1 MLLALTT
8 GPQDHRT
15 TGPQDHRTTGPQ
27 DHRTTGPFFQQTNHK
42 STNPE
47 MNETMTTPQ
56 NRSSVDNSSDE
67 IDLGK
72 LLGILLDAKWIIL
85 VTTFLF
91 AVGGVA
97 VALLSTPIYKAD
109 ALLQIEEKSKGG
121 IGSLVGGDMG
131 ELFSQESSATTEIEI
146 IKSRMILGDTV
157 DKFNLTTV
165 AEPKYLP
172 VIGKGLARI
181 AGKVNQ
187 IEISRYT
194 VPEYAQEMKHTLVVL
209 DAEKKTYQ
217 LVRSDEQVV
226 LQGVAGELAKND
238 GYELF
243 VTELRSHDEQE
254 FTIGQ
259 RSRLEAIEWLKQNLE
274 ISERGKQ
281 TGILQLSFEGENRNQ
296 ISEILNHI
304 SQTYFLQNVERN
316 SAEAEKSLTFLK
328 GHLPDIK
335 NSLTTAEDTLNRFR
349 QDNES
354 IDLGLE
360 AKSTLDVMVAIEAQ
374 LNELTFKESEI
385 SQRFTK
391 DHPAYRSLLEKRETL
406 LKERERLNRQVQK
419 LPKTQREVLRMTRDV
434 EVNQQ
439 IYIQL
444 LNKVQELSIIKAG
457 TVGNVRI
464 LDEAQSYAKPVKPKK
479 PLIVVLATL
488 LGGMLSVALVLVKA
502 ALHRGVENPDEIEQ
516 IGLSVYASVP
526 KSNLQ
531 LELANKLARKKRNTD
546 LTLLAE
552 SNPADL
558 SIEALRGL
566 RTSLHFAMMEAKNN
580 VLMISG
586 PAPGIG
592 KSFVSTNFAA
602 VAAKT
607 GQKVLLIDAD
617 MRKGYLQQC
626 FGLNWENGLSD
637 LLSGKVTR
645 DVAVQS
651 AKVENLDIITR
662 GQVPPNPSELLMH
675 PRFKELV
682 DWASEHY
689 DLVIIDTPPVLA
701 VTDPSIVGAIAG
713 TTLMVARFGQN
724 TVKEIDVA
732 RNRFEQAG
740 IEVKGV
746 ILNAIEKKASSSY
759 GYGYYNYSYGESKKA

>member
-1 MLLALTT
+1 
-8 GPQDHRT
+8 
-15 TGPQDHRTTGPQ
+15 
-27 DHRTTGPFFQQTNHK
+27 
-42 STNPE
+42 
-47 MNETMTTPQ
+47 MTTPQ

-72 LLGILLDAKWIIL
+72 LLGILIDAKWLIL
-85 VTTFLF
+85 VTTILF
-91 AVGGVA
+91 AAGGVA

-109 ALLQIEEKSKGG
+109 ALIQIEQKSSGG
-121 IGSLVGGDMG
+121 ISSLVGDMG

-165 AEPKYLP
+165 AEPIYFP
-172 VIGKGLARI
+172 VMGKGLARL
-181 AGKVNQ
+181 AGEVNQ
-187 IEISRYT
+187 IEVSRYEM
-194 VPEYAQEMKHTLVVL
+194 PAYAQGMKHTLVVL

-217 LVRSDEQVV
+217 LVRGDDEVV
-226 LQGVAGELAKND
+226 LQGVAGEPAKND

-243 VTELRSHDEQE
+243 VSELRAHTGQE
-254 FTIGQ
+254 FSLAQ
-259 RSRLEAIEWLKQNLE
+259 RSRLEAIEWLKRNLA

-281 TGILQLSFEGENRNQ
+281 TGILQLSFEGENRKQ
-296 ISEILNHI
+296 ISAILNHI
-304 SQTYFLQNVERN
+304 SHTYFLQNVERN
-316 SAEAEKSLTFLK
+316 SAEAEKSLAFLK

-335 NSLTTAEDTLNRFR
+335 NSLTTAEDSLNRFR

-360 AKSTLDVMVAIEAQ
+360 AKATLDVMVKLEAQ

-391 DHPAYRSLLEKRETL
+391 DHPAYISLLDKRETL
-406 LKERERLNRQVQK
+406 LKERERLNVQVQK

-464 LDEAQSYAKPVKPKK
+464 LDEAQSFASPVKPKK
-479 PLIVVLATL
+479 PLIAVLATL
-488 LGGMLSVALVLVKA
+488 LGGMLSVAFVLVKA
-502 ALHRGVENPDEIEQ
+502 ALHRGVETPDQIEQ

-526 KSNLQ
+526 KSSLQ
-531 LELANKLARKKRNTD
+531 LALAEKIKRKGKHNKELA
-546 LTLLAE
+546 LLAE
-552 SNPADL
+552 TNPADL

-626 FGLNWENGLSD
+626 FGLKWENGLSD
-637 LLSGKVTR
+637 LLAGKIDTTT
-645 DVAVQS
+645 AVQHTE
-651 AKVENLDIITR
+651 VENLDILTR

-675 PRFKELV
+675 PRFKQLV
-682 DWASEHY
+682 EWASEHY

-701 VTDPSIVGAIAG
+701 VTDPSIVGAMAG

-724 TVKEIDVA
+724 TVKEIEVA

-759 GYGYYNYSYGESKKA
+759 GYGYYNYSYNASEKK

>member
-1 MLLALTT
+1 
-8 GPQDHRT
+8 
-15 TGPQDHRTTGPQ
+15 
-27 DHRTTGPFFQQTNHK
+27 
-42 STNPE
+42 
-47 MNETMTTPQ
+47 MTTPQ

-85 VTTFLF
+85 VTTFFF

-187 IEISRYT
+187 IEVSRYT

-209 DAEKKTYQ
+209 DWEKKTYQ
-217 LVRSDEQVV
+217 LIRGDEQVV
-226 LQGVAGELAKND
+226 LQGVAGEPAKKD

-243 VTELRSHDEQE
+243 VTELRSHNEQE
-254 FTIGQ
+254 FSLSQ
-259 RSRLEAIEWLKQNLE
+259 QSRLEAIEWLKKNLA

-281 TGILQLSFEGENRNQ
+281 TGILMLSFEGENRNQ

-360 AKSTLDVMVAIEAQ
+360 AKSTLDVMVKLEAQ

-391 DHPAYRSLLEKRETL
+391 DHPAYRSLLDKRETL
-406 LKERERLNRQVQK
+406 LKERERLNQQVQK

-479 PLIVVLATL
+479 PLIVVLATM

-502 ALHRGVENPDEIEQ
+502 AFHRGVENPDEIEQ

-675 PRFKELV
+675 PRFKDLV

-732 RNRFEQAG
+732 RSRFEQAG

-759 GYGYYNYSYGESKKA
+759 GYGYYNYSYGESNKA